1 MNQCFIV
8 VKLIY
13 NISLPSAVPFLPAEH
28 SSRCQ
33 HNTLCQRSPNKNRS
47 PKPVFPLR
55 TRTTLSLT
63 TDTRKKIL
71 LRPKRSCRLTNPA
84 SSLFFFFFFFS
95 PDYSFLA
102 TLSGCSFRA
111 VIQCSTRPGPLPKP
125 SWEIKKPN
133 RFFHLKLL
141 WRCSSVICHRRLRS
155 AQADFS
161 LFASRRSPNHAL
173 HKAGR
178 VTQLL
183 AIYSCKIPV
192 PRVAEVSSKL

>member
-63 TDTRKKIL
+63 TDTRKKTPPSPQTQL
-71 LRPKRSCRLTNPA
+71 SAYKPSQFFV
-84 SSLFFFFFFFS
+84 LFFFS
-95 PDYSFLA
+95 QTIPFLPHCQA
-102 TLSGCSFRA
+102 ALSELLSSA
-111 VIQCSTRPGPLPKP
+111 VLTQHRFPNPLEK
-125 SWEIKKPN
+125 
-133 RFFHLKLL
+133 
-141 WRCSSVICHRRLRS
+141 
-155 AQADFS
+155 
-161 LFASRRSPNHAL
+161 
-173 HKAGR
+173 
-178 VTQLL
+178 
-183 AIYSCKIPV
+183 
-192 PRVAEVSSKL
+192 